1 MALKKG
7 REKEIITK
15 EGAKQLCTIMARAPM
30 AMAAFDM
37 DLTYIAANKSWA
49 FYFDTKP
56 EKLLGRTLKQDK
68 LPGYWSEAMMR
79 GLAGETVSSENQRH
93 VRPDGKAIWVRW
105 CVFPWNEDG
114 TKSSPIGGIVVT
126 VEDVSAEVDS
136 REQDSLAQERLRLAL
151 EAGHQALWELHPIS
165 DTARLLFDFT
175 KLSLPLG
182 QVPGSIHELTSLVHP
197 DEKSKLRKGLQAMID
212 GHAPSLSEVFRVVIE
227 GKIRW
232 LHLQCLTV
240 QFRSDGKAELIIGI
254 HTDITEQRLSD
265 DATIKEKERLEFALE
280 GAADGLWDWNLQ
292 TGEVYVSPRWL
303 EQLGYKPGDVD
314 VNFEFWK
321 EIIHPDFRQSVVGR
335 AIDRRD
341 GALEEYRKGMSAP
354 FSYEYRL
361 KCKDG
366 LYRWFLSRGQTVAFD
381 TGGQP
386 LRVVGTHT
394 DISQRKRMEQDLIA
408 ARDVAEE
415 ANRAKSAFIANM
427 SHEIRTPLSG
437 VMGMLE
443 LIKDTPLSDEQGRL
457 LDIAKSSAEALL
469 LVVNDI
475 LDLSR
480 LESGHIEQR
489 PRRFDLK
496 ALVDDVTDVLRVK
509 ARAKGL
515 QLSHQ
520 AGPRTMMALHGDADR
535 IRQVLFNLV
544 GNAIK
549 FTKEGSVTVS
559 TALDISDWGKVVAT
573 VSVTD
578 TGIGVPRDAHHY
590 IFERFRQADDSLER
604 EHEGSGLGLAISKEI
619 IELLGGTIGFS
630 SEPSVGS
637 RFWFT
642 VPLDKADRD
651 AARSGGQLAD
661 DESLQ
666 ISKKRVLLAED
677 NEINQLLICSLL
689 EKRGHEVVVA
699 ENGSVALERLSEK
712 PFDIILMDVQ
722 MPIMDGLST
731 TRKIRALDDE
741 MSNIPIIALTAH
753 AMADQYS
760 RYRNAG
766 MSDVISKP
774 VDPDRLFAIV
784 EDAEVA
790 HRRNG

>member
-1 MALKKG
+1 
-7 REKEIITK
+7 
-15 EGAKQLCTIMARAPM
+15 
-30 AMAAFDM
+30 
-37 DLTYIAANKSWA
+37 
-49 FYFDTKP
+49 
-56 EKLLGRTLKQDK
+56 
-68 LPGYWSEAMMR
+68 
-79 GLAGETVSSENQRH
+79 
-93 VRPDGKAIWVRW
+93 
-105 CVFPWNEDG
+105 
-114 TKSSPIGGIVVT
+114 
-126 VEDVSAEVDS
+126 
-136 REQDSLAQERLRLAL
+136 
-151 EAGHQALWELHPIS
+151 
-165 DTARLLFDFT
+165 
-175 KLSLPLG
+175 
-182 QVPGSIHELTSLVHP
+182 
-197 DEKSKLRKGLQAMID
+197 
-212 GHAPSLSEVFRVVIE
+212 
-227 GKIRW
+227 
-232 LHLQCLTV
+232 
-240 QFRSDGKAELIIGI
+240 
-254 HTDITEQRLSD
+254 
-265 DATIKEKERLEFALE
+265 
-280 GAADGLWDWNLQ
+280 
-292 TGEVYVSPRWL
+292 
-303 EQLGYKPGDVD
+303 
-314 VNFEFWK
+314 
-321 EIIHPDFRQSVVGR
+321 
-335 AIDRRD
+335 
-341 GALEEYRKGMSAP
+341 
-354 FSYEYRL
+354 
-361 KCKDG
+361 
-366 LYRWFLSRGQTVAFD
+366 
-381 TGGQP
+381 
-386 LRVVGTHT
+386 
-394 DISQRKRMEQDLIA
+394 
-408 ARDVAEE
+408 
-415 ANRAKSAFIANM
+415 
-427 SHEIRTPLSG
+427 
-437 VMGMLE
+437 
-443 LIKDTPLSDEQGRL
+443 
-457 LDIAKSSAEALL
+457 
-469 LVVNDI
+469 
-475 LDLSR
+475 

-642 VPLDKADRD
+642 VPLDQADLD
-651 AARSGGQLAD
+651 AARSGAQSAD
-661 DESLQ
+661 DEGLEVA
-666 ISKKRVLLAED
+666 KKRVLLAED

-784 EDAEVA
+784 EEAEVPQ
-790 HRRNG
+790 RRNG